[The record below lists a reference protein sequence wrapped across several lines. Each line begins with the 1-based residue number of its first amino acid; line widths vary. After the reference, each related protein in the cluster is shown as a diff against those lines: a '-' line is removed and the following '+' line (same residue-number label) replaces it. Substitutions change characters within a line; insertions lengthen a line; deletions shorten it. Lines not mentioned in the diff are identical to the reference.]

1 MPHSAKLRLI
11 QILPN
16 ASATGDFIL
25 KDLPGSGKRIDV
37 LCRVLAACFDW
48 GPRIQDNSEIDVIA
62 VIANKII
69 LQVHN
74 PGENLPSGERA
85 WGQVIKDSL
94 KGNPP
99 EYVSVKEG
107 DLESV
112 IIDETSS
119 QSGNLWILHEEGEEG
134 NLQEVVNFTTDNS
147 FMLGDHRGFDSQTEE
162 LVSKYAL
169 RKISLG
175 EISYLSSHCVALII
189 SEFERKDE

>member
-1 MPHSAKLRLI
+1 MPHSTKLRFI
-11 QILPN
+11 QLLPN

-48 GPRIQDNSEIDVIA
+48 GPISQDTPRIEVIA
-62 VIANKII
+62 VIADMKI
-69 LQVHN
+69 LQVQH
-74 PGENLPSGERA
+74 PGDNLPSGEKA

-99 EYVSVKEG
+99 EFISVKEG

-112 IIDETSS
+112 IRDTTSS
-119 QSGNLWILHEEGEEG
+119 PSGNLLVLHEEGEEG
-134 NLQEVVNFTTDNS
+134 KLQEIVNFTTDNS

-162 LVSKYAL
+162 LVSKYTL

-175 EISYLSSHCVALII
+175 QTSYLSSHCVALII
-189 SEFERKDE
+189 SEFERTEE

>member
-1 MPHSAKLRLI
+1 MPHSIKLRFI
-11 QILPN
+11 QLLPN

-48 GPRIQDNSEIDVIA
+48 GPNKLDKSKIEVIA
-62 VIANKII
+62 VIADKII
-69 LQVHN
+69 LQVQY

-85 WGQVIKDSL
+85 WAQVIKNSL
-94 KGNPP
+94 KDNPP
-99 EYVSVKEG
+99 EYISTKEG

-112 IIDETSS
+112 ILDMTSS
-119 QSGNLWILHEEGEEG
+119 QSGNLWVLHEEGEEG

-147 FMLGDHRGFDSQTEE
+147 FMLGDHRGFNSQTEE

-169 RKISLG
+169 QKISLG
-175 EISYLSSHCVALII
+175 QTSYLSSHCVALII
-189 SEFERKDE
+189 SEFERKNK